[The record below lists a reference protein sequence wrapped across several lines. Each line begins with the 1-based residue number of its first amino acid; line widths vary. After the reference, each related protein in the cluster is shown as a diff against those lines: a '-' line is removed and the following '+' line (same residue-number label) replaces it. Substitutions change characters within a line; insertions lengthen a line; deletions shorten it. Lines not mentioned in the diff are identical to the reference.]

1 MLVLHFVPGV
11 MHTFVWIIGLLLFVA
26 SSILIALC
34 VLLTLHFFYEA
45 VVLKRCMQSRAPRA
59 DVDPAADDLEVPAA
73 EEPAAGDCV
82 ICDKCSNNKTMHYS
96 VTACPCCHEKILSSA
111 NSQSACTMRCDKRTH
126 NVPDCDDD
134 EQCTLHS
141 NHSGEC
147 LFNASDK
154 AVEATDSEFEPEE
167 DSSEAKIAG
176 TRRQNAIS
184 LSFDVNVVKILK
196 KKVTTVLAMCELFCF
211 LPFACYML

>member
-1 MLVLHFVPGV
+1 MHSFVWLIGLLATVLQLHFVPGV

-134 EQCTLHS
+134 EQFTLHS

-147 LFNASDK
+147 LFKFSDK
-154 AVEATDSEFEPEE
+154 AVEVSTP
-167 DSSEAKIAG
+167 
-176 TRRQNAIS
+176 
-184 LSFDVNVVKILK
+184 L
-196 KKVTTVLAMCELFCF
+196 VLGK
-211 LPFACYML
+211 